1 MERVMSQ
8 ILGEV
13 GEPHV
18 TLSCERVV
26 ECEGGAQ
33 RTGAV
38 SLCGYALV
46 FAQQRAVVGVRA
58 VVYYLLRSPC
68 RTLSS
73 EVGYALFG
81 YYHVHVVLGGVYVAA
96 HWDYRA
102 DFPALGCRGR
112 VEYAYRAV
120 ALVVAR
126 PSDAV
131 HQP

>member
-1 MERVMSQ
+1 MPAYFRVRMLVWGRTGDARICLFAGVFPRVYVGMGWTGDARFCVSTFRDAMLIGGMMLLMERVMSQ

-46 FAQQRAVVGVRA
+46 FA
-58 VVYYLLRSPC
+58 
-68 RTLSS
+68 
-73 EVGYALFG
+73 
-81 YYHVHVVLGGVYVAA
+81 
-96 HWDYRA
+96 
-102 DFPALGCRGR
+102 
-112 VEYAYRAV
+112 
-120 ALVVAR
+120 
-126 PSDAV
+126 
-131 HQP
+131 